1 MVRTMMKVLFRM
13 NMTAVN
19 QKAQRWFQK
28 IIWPRSQ
35 TSRISGWRRQNSLL
49 YRQMQSSRNCGNART
64 HQQMSEVYRT
74 KAAMTAVR
82 IRPGTRPKME

>member
-1 MVRTMMKVLFRM
+1 MMKVLFKM

-35 TSRISGWRRQNSLL
+35 TSRISGWRIQNSLRYDQL
-49 YRQMQSSRNCGNART
+49 YSGRIVQNVGT
-64 HQQMSEVYRT
+64 HQQMSEVYSTR
-74 KAAMTAVR
+74 AAITMVK
-82 IRPGTRPKME
+82 INPGTRPRIE